1 MVNIADIEKLLEDFM
16 LSSDI
21 TFSELRP
28 YLMSEFDWKVD
39 PLKKSQFMVRGLPI
53 SDEIIISDLL
63 KKHLPN
69 ETIVLKE
76 I

>member
-63 KKHLPN
+63 KKYLPN

>member
-16 LSSDI
+16 LSQDI
-21 TFSELRP
+21 TFGELRP

-39 PLKKSQFMVRGLPI
+39 TLKKSQFMIRGLPI
-53 SDEIIISDLL
+53 SDEISVSDLL

-69 ETIVLKE
+69 EMIVLKE
-76 I
+76 V